1 MSDATISDVA
11 RLAGVSTATVSKVL
25 NSTGSIGAETRTR
38 VLDAARKLNYQP
50 NNIARS
56 LRSRRT
62 RTVGI
67 ITDDLEG
74 VFTMSMV
81 RGLETY
87 MSDQGFTAFV
97 CNSYGHYAREKSHI
111 DALLANRVD
120 GLVLMSGYRV
130 RERGAPAAPTGT
142 LPVVYLYQYSRE
154 IDVPCIVPDD
164 EGGGMLGAQ
173 RLLAAGC
180 RRVALIGGPERYE
193 ASMKRLAGYRRAL
206 EASGIEFDPLLVR
219 SGSWEADAGYEY
231 AHELMKMSNPP
242 DGIFCASDNLAAGAL
257 DALHEMS
264 IKVPE
269 EVSVIGFDNRH
280 SSAHERPP
288 LTTVALPLREMGEL
302 AGKLLLSA
310 INGEE
315 AVAPSTHLVPCYV
328 IERKS
333 TLPPK

>member
-1 MSDATISDVA
+1 MADATISDVA

-25 NSTGSIGAETRTR
+25 NSTGSIGAETRAR

-111 DALLANRVD
+111 DALLANQVD

-130 RERGAPAAPTGT
+130 RERGAPAAPTGS
-142 LPVVYLYQYSRE
+142 LPVVYLYQYSSE
-154 IDVPCIVPDD
+154 FEVPCIVPDD
-164 EGGGMLGAQ
+164 EGGGMLGTQ
-173 RLLAAGC
+173 RLLSAGC

-193 ASMKRLAGYRRAL
+193 ASMKRLSGYRRAL
-206 EASGIEFDPLLVR
+206 EGAGIRFDPLLVR

-231 AHELMKMSNPP
+231 AHELMKTSIPP

-257 DALHEMS
+257 DALHEMN
-264 IKVPE
+264 IRVPE
-269 EVSVIGFDNRH
+269 EVGVIGFDNRH

-310 INGEE
+310 INGEDE
-315 AVAPSTHLVPCYV
+315 VVPKTHMVPCYV

-333 TLPPK
+333 TLPPE